1 MYLSDGTGRRLRG
14 LSGRTGRAQ
23 AELIREAV
31 DRYLLQED
39 GFRMPSWV
47 GAWAEGPPTDATTVK
62 HEARTRWAEEILR
75 RTDGPGSS

>member
-1 MYLSDGTGRRLRG
+1 MYLSDGTGRRLRA

-47 GAWAEGPPTDATTVK
+47 GAWVEGSPTDATTVK
-62 HEARTRWAEEILR
+62 QDARMRWAEELLE